1 MCLVFSWHI
10 LSKTNFFFNILYDV
24 HQVES
29 HINEFAPQ
37 NRQNRIDFELTS
49 KDERV
54 RIIGEILLAVNAK
67 GVGLEGIQYFN
78 RNGVAVNLFLTQAEV
93 AHLEDVSDLVQ
104 LMNSVALILVLILI
118 FIFFLASKYKK
129 TSPNLL
135 MLVCGMIS
143 FIVVTTGIIIF
154 IGPLVVFNK
163 LHEWIF
169 AEKSQWQFYYQDSLM
184 TSLLKAPETFASLA
198 ILMTAT
204 ALVFWLC
211 IFCFVKKKLK

>member
-1 MCLVFSWHI
+1 M
-10 LSKTNFFFNILYDV
+10 

-37 NRQNRIDFELTS
+37 NRQNRINFELTS

-54 RIIGEILLAVNAK
+54 RIVGEILLAVNSK
-67 GVGLEGIQYFN
+67 GVGLEAIQYFN
-78 RNGVAVNLFLTQAEV
+78 RNGVAVNLFLTHAEV
-93 AHLEDVSDLVQ
+93 EHLEDVSVLVQ
-104 LMNSVALILVLILI
+104 LINSIAFILIVILI

-135 MLVCGMIS
+135 VLVYSMIS
-143 FIVVTTGIIIF
+143 FIVVTTGIIIS

-184 TSLLKAPETFASLA
+184 TTLLKAPDTFASMA
-198 ILMTAT
+198 ILITAT
-204 ALVFWLC
+204 ALVFWLF
-211 IFCFVKKKLK
+211 IFYLIIKILK